1 VPISIGQAV
10 PGLAIEVYN
19 TAGVLA
25 NAGTAQAT
33 IMLDGVTLA
42 TLTPDNPATGKY
54 QITTY
59 IAASSGLHTVW
70 WTLTAPNAGAQVQSF
85 YVDSASGSVGIV
97 SLAEVKEHLRI
108 TQNTYDNKLNDL
120 ILTASSLCESSEGT
134 GVTWRRTVVTNEVHT
149 ASGAF
154 VVHRRPISSLTA
166 ITVDGVTAN
175 VADFDFDADTG
186 WVTPYA
192 TTLTSTRERNVAI
205 SYVAGGGRSPG
216 PSAAGCWSSSAI
228 STASTAA
235 GPACPGRP
243 NRTTPRGAGYLV
255 PNRVAQAWQSYS
267 GTGSD
272 G

>member
-10 PGLAIEVYN
+10 PGLAIEVYS

-25 NAGTAQAT
+25 NAGTVQAT

-42 TLTPDNPATGKY
+42 TLTPDNPVTGKY

-192 TTLTSTRERNVAI
+192 TTLTSTRQRNVSL
-205 SYVAGGGRSPG
+205 SYIAGGG
-216 PSAAGCWSSSAI
+216 AI
-228 STASTAA
+228 PRAVRDGVLELVRHLYGIYRGGSGLPRTAEPDYTQ
-235 GPACPGRP
+235 
-243 NRTTPRGAGYLV
+243 GAGYLV

-267 GTGSD
+267 GIGF
-272 G
+272 

>member
-10 PGLAIEVYN
+10 PGLAIEVYS

-42 TLTPDNPATGKY
+42 TLTPDNPVTGKY

-192 TTLTSTRERNVAI
+192 TSLTSTRERNVAI
-205 SYVAGGGRSPG
+205 SYVAGGGPIPRAVRGGVLELVRHLYGIYRGGSGLPR
-216 PSAAGCWSSSAI
+216 
-228 STASTAA
+228 TAEPDYTQS
-235 GPACPGRP
+235 
-243 NRTTPRGAGYLV
+243 AGYLV

-267 GTGSD
+267 GTGF
-272 G
+272 